1 MSYTGMKAYI
11 SIRLGLT
18 YAYKME
24 ASYLIDKTV
33 EKPSMISSY
42 RLIGVNIYYSN
53 LIKVL

>member
-1 MSYTGMKAYI
+1 MKAYI
-11 SIRLGLT
+11 STRLGLT

-42 RLIGVNIYYSN
+42 HLIGVNIYYSN